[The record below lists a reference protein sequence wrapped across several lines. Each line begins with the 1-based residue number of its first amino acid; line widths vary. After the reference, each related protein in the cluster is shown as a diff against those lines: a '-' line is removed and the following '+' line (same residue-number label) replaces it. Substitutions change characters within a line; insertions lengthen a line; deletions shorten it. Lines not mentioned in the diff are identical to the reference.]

1 MNKLITTAV
10 FLTLSLFT
18 FGQTEYPEKFEYS
31 ENGINDY
38 IVTKV
43 EGKTANE
50 IYSKTINWI
59 KETYKNPDKVLKM
72 KIENEKV
79 RINGIS
85 SDLLVVKKMNM
96 PLDYVI
102 EIAFKDG
109 KYKFDLISLTTSNE
123 YGTADYK
130 KIPNFKTDKKL
141 VKNFGESPQRI
152 ENYFNVLNE
161 SLKNYILGKEKKDDW

>member
-1 MNKLITTAV
+1 MRKLIILLSIS
-10 FLTLSLFT
+10 LTLNLYSQET
-18 FGQTEYPEKFEYS
+18 FEYS
-31 ENGINDY
+31 ENGVNDY
-38 IVTKV
+38 VITEV
-43 EGKTANE
+43 EEKSAKE
-50 IYSKTINWI
+50 IYKKTINWI

-85 SDLLVVKKMNM
+85 TDLLAVKKMNM

-102 EIAFKDG
+102 EIAFKNS

-141 VKNFGESPQRI
+141 IKNFGESPQRI
-152 ENYFNVLNE
+152 ENYFNELNQ
-161 SLKNYILGKEKKDDW
+161 SLKKYIFEENKKDDW